1 MMDDCMNASEMD
13 SYLLTTARPG
23 PSAPAFRDSPPP
35 AIPAGPYV
43 ASKATWDKVAAV
55 LLLIPAL
62 PVIGVCWLLVRLLN
76 PGPGF
81 YSQTRLG
88 KDGVPYPI
96 IKIRTMRHDVEKH
109 TGGARWST
117 AGDTRVFAFGR
128 FLRKTHLDELPQ
140 LFNVLRGHMSLVGPR
155 PERPEIIAALN
166 LIKQV
171 PGYEHR
177 LMVKPGVT
185 GLAQLQLPADSDIL
199 SVRNKVEYDLFYIER
214 QSFWLDLRLVLA
226 TAAKAIG
233 VGHKG
238 IRRFFFLPR
247 KDDVAEVFATRV
259 SLTDSPSGR
268 FQPA

>member
-1 MMDDCMNASEMD
+1 MNSPD
-13 SYLLTTARPG
+13 LQSYRPATARPG
-23 PSAPAFRDSPPP
+23 SVAPDPRETPPP
-35 AIPAGPYV
+35 VPPAGVYV
-43 ASKATWDKVAAV
+43 ATKAMWDKVFA
-55 LLLIPAL
+55 LLILLPAL
-62 PVIGVCWLLVRLLN
+62 PVIGVCWLLVRVLS

-96 IKIRTMRHDVEKH
+96 YKIRTMRHNVEKQ
-109 TGGARWST
+109 TGGAKWST
-117 AGDTRVFAFGR
+117 AGDTRVFAFGK

-140 LFNVLRGHMSLVGPR
+140 LFNVLTGHMSLVGPR

-166 LIKQV
+166 LIRQV

-214 QSFWLDLRLVLA
+214 QSFWLDVRLVLA
-226 TAAKAIG
+226 TAAKAVG

-238 IRRFFFLPR
+238 IRLFFFLPR
-247 KDDVAEVFATRV
+247 KDDVAEVFALRV
-259 SLTDSPSGR
+259 SLTDTPSGR